1 MKTEVYSDGYG
12 DRIALF
18 YPYDPDAN
26 ALLKEVLGFPA
37 FKWDQERKVWS
48 IQTHDAVVKQAVELL
63 GTCNYDF
70 SALLNNTNGSSS
82 PHQNAR
88 GMCGV
93 EVKGQKLMLRWPY
106 INDPALRDNVRLAVR
121 SIPGRKFHE
130 AQKCWS
136 IPLAHGHNLYTLLE
150 DLYPPLAEVIKA
162 EEAVGEYIDSS
173 IERVSISQA
182 TELTEDK
189 MQSIERRL
197 ATVLPA
203 GQALYPFQYVGV
215 AFAEMAEGR
224 CLIGDHMGLGKSIQ
238 AIAYMALHPEQS
250 PFVIVCPANVK
261 YNWRNELDKWL
272 PDRSVE
278 IVKTGAQNIEAQSD
292 IVIINYDLMGKQ
304 LERLCHLNPGGLI
317 IDESHYLKNS
327 DAKRTEA
334 TLTLA
339 TLCSTVLCLSG
350 TAISSRPKEFYNTLN
365 LLKPEQFPSF
375 WTFAQRYCDAYHN
388 GFGWDFSGA
397 SHTKELNERTRDFC
411 LRRLKSEVLT
421 DLPPKIRT
429 FMPVELSKAQRTD
442 YDQAA
447 DDWGYQYENYI
458 NFGGMPQ
465 GFVLNML
472 TDLRHQCGMLKVQPA
487 STWIQEYNQSTEK
500 PLVVFCHHR
509 DVLYNLRQSLTEA
522 GLHCG
527 VISGDV
533 SAEERDRVIT
543 AFQAG
548 HVPVLICNTVAAKE
562 GITLTAADTV
572 LFLEREWVP
581 SWEEQAEDRIYR
593 IGQESDNVHAIYFSC
608 MGTVDEHFDRVVE
621 SKRHVVKAVLDGVQ
635 DDEDRESLV
644 KELLSKLQKDR
655 GWKVK
660 A

>member
-1 MKTEVYSDGYG
+1 
-12 DRIALF
+12 
-18 YPYDPDAN
+18 
-26 ALLKEVLGFPA
+26 
-37 FKWDQERKVWS
+37 
-48 IQTHDAVVKQAVELL
+48 
-63 GTCNYDF
+63 
-70 SALLNNTNGSSS
+70 
-82 PHQNAR
+82 
-88 GMCGV
+88 
-93 EVKGQKLMLRWPY
+93 MLRWPY
-106 INDPALRDNVRLAVR
+106 INDPTLRDNVRLAVR
-121 SIPGRKFHE
+121 SIVGRKFHE
-130 AQKCWS
+130 ELKCWS
-136 IPLAHGHNLYTLLE
+136 IPLAHGHNLYTLLK
-150 DLYPPLAEVIKA
+150 DLYSPLAEAIKS
-162 EEAVGEYIDSS
+162 EKAVGEYIDSS

-182 TELTEDK
+182 TELSEDK

-197 ATVLPA
+197 STVLPE

-215 AFAEMAEGR
+215 AFIEMAEGR

-250 PFVIVCPANVK
+250 PFVIVCPSNVK
-261 YNWRNELDKWL
+261 YNWRNELNKWL
-272 PDRSVE
+272 PDRLVE
-278 IVKTGAQNIEAQSD
+278 IVKTGAQKIEAKSD
-292 IVIINYDLMGKQ
+292 IIIINYDLMYKQ
-304 LERLCHLNPGGLI
+304 LDTLSSINPAGLI

-327 DAKRTEA
+327 SAKRTEA

-375 WTFAQRYCDAYHN
+375 FSFAQKYCDAWHN

-397 SHTKELNERTRDFC
+397 SNTKELNERTRDFC

-429 FMPVELSKAQRTD
+429 FMPVDLSKAQRID

-447 DDWGYQYENYI
+447 DDWGYQYENYV
-458 NFGGMPQ
+458 NYGGMPQ

-472 TDLRHQCGMLKVQPA
+472 TDLRHQCGLLKIEPA
-487 STWIQEYNQSTEK
+487 STWVQEYNQSTER

-509 DVLYNLRQSLTEA
+509 DVLSGLHQSLTEA
-522 GLHCG
+522 GLHCS
-527 VISGDV
+527 VISGGV
-533 SAEERDRVIT
+533 SAEERDRIIT

-548 HVPVLICNTVAAKE
+548 HIPVLICNTIAAKE

-621 SKRHVVKAVLDGVQ
+621 NKRHVVKAVLDGVQ

-644 KELLSKLQKDR
+644 KELLLRLQKDR
-655 GWKVK
+655 GNKEVI

>member
-1 MKTEVYSDGYG
+1 MMKTEIYSDGYG
-12 DRIALF
+12 DRIALR

-26 ALLKEVLGFPA
+26 ALLKDVLGFPA
-37 FKWDQERKVWS
+37 FKWDPERKVWS
-48 IQTHDAVVKQAVELL
+48 IQTDDAVVKQAVELL
-63 GTCNYDF
+63 GTCGYDF
-70 SALLNNTNGSSS
+70 TELLRADKGGSS
-82 PHQNAR
+82 PHQGTNS
-88 GMCGV
+88 MCGV
-93 EVKGQKLMLRWPY
+93 EVKGAKLMLRWPY
-106 INDPALRDNVRLAVR
+106 INDPTLRDNVRLAVR
-121 SIPGRKFHE
+121 SIVGRKFHE
-130 AQKCWS
+130 ELKCWS
-136 IPLAHGHNLYTLLE
+136 IPLAHGHNLYTLLK
-150 DLYPPLAEVIKA
+150 DLYSPLAEAIKS
-162 EEAVGEYIDSS
+162 EKAVGEYIDSS

-182 TELTEDK
+182 TELSEDK

-197 ATVLPA
+197 STVLPE

-215 AFAEMAEGR
+215 AFIEMAEGR

-250 PFVIVCPANVK
+250 PFVIVCPSNVK
-261 YNWRNELDKWL
+261 YNWRNELNKWL
-272 PDRSVE
+272 PDRLVE
-278 IVKTGAQNIEAQSD
+278 IVKTGAQKIEAKSD
-292 IVIINYDLMGKQ
+292 VIIINYDLMHKQ
-304 LERLCHLNPGGLI
+304 LDTLSSMNPAGLI

-327 DAKRTEA
+327 SAKRTEA

-375 WTFAQRYCDAYHN
+375 FSFAQKYCDAWHN

-397 SHTKELNERTRDFC
+397 SNTKELNERTRDFC

-429 FMPVELSKAQRTD
+429 FMPVDLSKAQRID

-447 DDWGYQYENYI
+447 DDWGYQYENYV

-472 TDLRHQCGMLKVQPA
+472 TDLRHQCGLLKIEPA
-487 STWIQEYNQSTEK
+487 STWIQEYNQSTER

-509 DVLYNLRQSLTEA
+509 DVLSGLHQSLTEA
-522 GLHCG
+522 GLHCS
-527 VISGDV
+527 VISGGV

-548 HVPVLICNTVAAKE
+548 HVPVLICNTIAAKE

-608 MGTVDEHFDRVVE
+608 LDTVDEHFDRVVE
-621 SKRHVVKAVLDGVQ
+621 SKRHVVRAVLDGVQ

-644 KELLSKLQKDR
+644 KELLLRLQKDR
-655 GWKVK
+655 GK
-660 A
+660 